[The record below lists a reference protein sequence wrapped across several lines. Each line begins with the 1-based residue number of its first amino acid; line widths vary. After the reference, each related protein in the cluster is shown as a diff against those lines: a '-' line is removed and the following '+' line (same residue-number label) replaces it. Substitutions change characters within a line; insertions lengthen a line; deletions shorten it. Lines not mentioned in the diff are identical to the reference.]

1 MLFAP
6 QILHELIL
14 LIRISGG
21 KQSVLWGG
29 GGGKLESSQYS
40 DSVICIKKVKISNKK
55 NALSPNG
62 NVKNSKFACKGK
74 ITRQQVMLKIT

>member
-21 KQSVLWGG
+21 KQSVLWGI
-29 GGGKLESSQYS
+29 GK
-40 DSVICIKKVKISNKK
+40 
-55 NALSPNG
+55 
-62 NVKNSKFACKGK
+62 
-74 ITRQQVMLKIT
+74 

>member
-21 KQSVLWGG
+21 KQSVLWGI
-29 GGGKLESSQYS
+29 GKYQYS
-40 DSVICIKKVKISNKK
+40 DSVMCIKKEKISSKK
-55 NALSPNG
+55 MPCRLMA
-62 NVKNSKFACKGK
+62 
-74 ITRQQVMLKIT
+74 T